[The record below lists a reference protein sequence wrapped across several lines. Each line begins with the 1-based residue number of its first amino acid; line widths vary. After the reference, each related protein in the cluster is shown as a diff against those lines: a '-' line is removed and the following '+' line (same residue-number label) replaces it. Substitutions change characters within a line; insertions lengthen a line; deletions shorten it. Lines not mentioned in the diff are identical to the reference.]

1 MLMHACMLGWYRIA
15 ADKKRLSA
23 TPPSLETKVEDN
35 ASQDSLDFQ
44 ASFGEPRP
52 SWWPRNHDG
61 TMVTHV
67 YRDEFQG
74 VDEWHLVDELTSR
87 DVEFQGVPPGYEP
100 HIKAETP
107 VDFSQS
113 KVKELARHHVDRSSK
128 DGYQR
133 RPFLSVS
140 SSMESGPADCKQ
152 GCDCTVDS
160 GPGDCKPT
168 PNGQTAAKSVARWW
182 PKKDYRQRESTVDQ
196 TGSDSSVSSGNCA
209 GYRTRKAERKLAKE
223 KKSSQAASAAGRSHS

>member
-1 MLMHACMLGWYRIA
+1 
-15 ADKKRLSA
+15 
-23 TPPSLETKVEDN
+23 
-35 ASQDSLDFQ
+35 
-44 ASFGEPRP
+44 
-52 SWWPRNHDG
+52 
-61 TMVTHV
+61 MVTHV

-113 KVKELARHHVDRSSK
+113 KVKELAMHHVDRSSK
-128 DGYQR
+128 GGYQR

-160 GPGDCKPT
+160 GPGDCEPT
-168 PNGQTAAKSVARWW
+168 PNGQTAAKSVAMWW

-196 TGSDSSVSSGNCA
+196 TGSDSSVSSGDCA

-223 KKSSQAASAAGRSHS
+223 KKSL